1 MELTYLYWITFKYTK
16 SFEGTFEHGFYSKSA
31 DPRYVTRT
39 ANNYMKKHHIPA
51 EIIEVKDPEMKL
63 LIKR

>member
-1 MELTYLYWITFKYTK
+1 MKLTYLYWITFKYTK
-16 SFEGTFEHGFYSKSA
+16 FSDDTFVHGFYSKSK
-31 DPRYVTRT
+31 DPKYVKRT
-39 ANNYMKKHHIPA
+39 ANNYMKKHHIAA